1 MKLTNSEIYNLTQM
15 LNINFQNGEQKLPIK
30 IGFAIQKNKKTLMGL
45 AQDIEQSR
53 IDIIQNYGVLNEET
67 QQFNIPEDKISE
79 TQKELLDLFNIEQ
92 EVNICTIKAESLS
105 DNIELTMSQM
115 EAIMFMIEEA

>member
-1 MKLTNSEIYNLTQM
+1 MKLTNKEIYNLAQM
-15 LNINFQNGEQKLPIK
+15 LNTNFQNGEQKLPIK
-30 IGFAIQKNKKTLMGL
+30 IGFAIQKNKKTLIGL

-79 TQKELLDLFNIEQ
+79 TQKELLDLFKIEQ

-105 DNIELTMSQM
+105 DDIELTMSQM